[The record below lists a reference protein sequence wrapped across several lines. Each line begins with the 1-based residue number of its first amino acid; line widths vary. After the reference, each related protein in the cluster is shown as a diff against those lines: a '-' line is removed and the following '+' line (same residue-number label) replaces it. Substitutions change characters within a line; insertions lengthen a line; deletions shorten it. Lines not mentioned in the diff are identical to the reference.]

1 MKTAE
6 KMESEGQEIIKL
18 NIGNPAPWGF
28 LAPEE
33 ILNDVIRNIPN
44 SQGYSD
50 SKGIYSA
57 RKAIMQS
64 YQNIGVNGI
73 DEIRYTLGTAF
84 QN

>member
-33 ILNDVIRNIPN
+33 ILNDVIN
-44 SQGYSD
+44 YLACVFT
-50 SKGIYSA
+50 SA
-57 RKAIMQS
+57 DFDLFRLV
-64 YQNIGVNGI
+64 YG
-73 DEIRYTLGTAF
+73 TLSHAPEQPDWNMYVCF
-84 QN
+84 